1 MGAIKVVYLV
11 TLSVL
16 LLDIACVDARA
27 NKRADAHSDERS
39 VISGNKRTDAHPDE
53 RSSTGGNKRADAHS
67 DERSVT
73 SGNKR
78 LEAHSDEQSNTS
90 SNESVDAQ
98 SDKRSGT
105 SGNKRLDARSDERS
119 NTSSNKSVD
128 TQSDKRSGTGG
139 TKRVDAHSDERP
151 NASSNKRVDAQSDK
165 ESVASANK
173 RADARSDENV
183 DDKSSEHQDE
193 KSSSDMKTELGDMI
207 LQQLDK
213 TNEEL
218 ASSADRRKD
227 QVPKFLEKVNSWA
240 QTLDDLQQMKQSL
253 NRSLTFAEGKINA
266 AYKEVKDKLCGHHKT
281 VKGYL
286 DLFPSADPEVAKL
299 MTSSGKKGTQQ
310 GLVVKK
316 LDELLNQLQ
325 GLLARYRR
333 HMSPEEFEDPSTLD
347 KWKAY
352 FMRKSRE
359 AQATFSIEIDNI
371 KESARSVLEALS
383 NAIIISNNLKA
394 APKGGL
400 ELKNS
405 KDKAAFLRMVSQL
418 DTKLGCSVNQKK

>member
-1 MGAIKVVYLV
+1 M
-11 TLSVL
+11 
-16 LLDIACVDARA
+16 
-27 NKRADAHSDERS
+27 
-39 VISGNKRTDAHPDE
+39 
-53 RSSTGGNKRADAHS
+53 
-67 DERSVT
+67 
-73 SGNKR
+73 
-78 LEAHSDEQSNTS
+78 
-90 SNESVDAQ
+90 
-98 SDKRSGT
+98 
-105 SGNKRLDARSDERS
+105 
-119 NTSSNKSVD
+119 
-128 TQSDKRSGTGG
+128 
-139 TKRVDAHSDERP
+139 RP
-151 NASSNKRVDAQSDK
+151 
-165 ESVASANK
+165 
-173 RADARSDENV
+173 
-183 DDKSSEHQDE
+183 
-193 KSSSDMKTELGDMI
+193 ELGDMI

-240 QTLDDLQQMKQSL
+240 QTLDDMLQMKQSL

-266 AYKEVKDKLCGHHKT
+266 AYKEAKDKLCGHHKT

-286 DLFPSADPEVAKL
+286 ELFPPADPEVAKL
-299 MTSSGKKGTQQ
+299 ITSYGKKGTQQ

-316 LDELLNQLQ
+316 FDELLNQLQ
-325 GLLARYRR
+325 GLLARYGR
-333 HMSPEEFEDPSTLD
+333 HKSPEESEDPTTLD

-383 NAIIISNNLKA
+383 NAIIISNNLKT

-418 DTKLGCSVNQKK
+418 DTKLGCSGNQKK